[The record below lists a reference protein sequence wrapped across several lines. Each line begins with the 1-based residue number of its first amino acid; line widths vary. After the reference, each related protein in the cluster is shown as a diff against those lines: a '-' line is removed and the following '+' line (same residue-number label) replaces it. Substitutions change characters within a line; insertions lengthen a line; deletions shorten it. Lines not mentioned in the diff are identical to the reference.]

1 MEKLVARIGYWVG
14 LVCMAIAVVWRGLNA
29 FGILVQERLTQGVS
43 IWYMSFVKASVLFLL
58 VAIASANYVWV
69 KGQKD

>member
-1 MEKLVARIGYWVG
+1 MERLIARIGYWLG
-14 LVCMAIAVVWRGLNA
+14 LVCVVIALVWRGLNA
-29 FGILVQERLTQGVS
+29 FGIFLPDKVSQGVG
-43 IWYMSFVKASVLFLL
+43 IGYMSFVKASVLFLL